1 MTDSHDLSRAFPC
14 RFSEREAALLASVPT
29 GLLIGGQ
36 WRDASDGGTFD
47 VHDPATGEVLATL
60 ASATSEDAVAALD
73 AADEVQASW
82 ARTAPRERAEILRRA
97 FDLVTERAEDFALLM
112 TLEMGKPLAEA
123 RGEVTYGA
131 EFLRWFSE
139 ETVRDYGRYLTT
151 PEGKNKILVQHKPVG
166 PCLLI
171 TPWNFPLAMAT
182 RKVAPAVAAGCTMV
196 LKPAKLTPLTA
207 QLFAQTMLDA
217 GLPAGVLNVVS
228 SRQRVRD
235 LRAAADGLPAAEG
248 LLHRLH
254 PGRQTPHGRRRPERP
269 AHLHGA
275 RRERTVHRVR
285 GRGPGQSR
293 RRGHGRQDAEHGR
306 GLHRRQPVPGPGN
319 RRRRVH
325 RQVRRRHG
333 RPDHRPRH
341 RTRHPGGTAHR
352 RRRPGRR
359 ARPGERRRRRRSHRR
374 HRRRHP
380 WTDPATSTGPPCSA
394 NVPNDAEILG
404 QEIFGPVAP
413 VTTFA
418 TEEDAI
424 RLANAS
430 EYGLASYVYSRDF
443 NRLLRVAEQIE
454 FGMVGFNAGVISNAA
469 APFGG
474 VKQSGLGREGG
485 SEGIAE
491 YTTTQYIGIADP
503 YAG

>member
-1 MTDSHDLSRAFPC
+1 MTTSPVTSPAIPQ
-14 RFSEREAALLASVPT
+14 EREASLLASVPT
-29 GLLIGGQ
+29 GLLINGAWQ
-36 WRDASDGGTFD
+36 EASDGGTFD

-73 AADEVQASW
+73 AADAVQASW
-82 ARTAPRERAEILRRA
+82 ARTAPRVRAEILLRA
-97 FDLVTERAEDFALLM
+97 FDLITERAEDFALLM

-196 LKPAKLTPLTA
+196 LKPANLTPLTS
-207 QLFAQTMLDA
+207 QLFAQTMMEA
-217 GLPAGVLNVVS
+217 GLPAGVLNVVPTATAS
-228 SRQRVRD
+228 GISGPLLKDSRLRKISFTGSTSVGKKLMAVAAQNVLRTSMELGGNAPFIVFEDAD
-235 LRAAADGLPAAEG
+235 LDKAVEGAMAAKMRNMGEACTAANRFLVQESVAAEFTEKFAAAM
-248 LLHRLH
+248 
-254 PGRQTPHGRRRPERP
+254 
-269 AHLHGA
+269 GA
-275 RRERTVHRVR
+275 LNT
-285 GRGPGQSR
+285 GRG
-293 RRGHGRQDAEHGR
+293 
-306 GLHRRQPVPGPGN
+306 
-319 RRRRVH
+319 
-325 RQVRRRHG
+325 
-333 RPDHRPRH
+333 
-341 RTRHPGGTAHR
+341 
-352 RRRPGRR
+352 
-359 ARPGERRRRRRSHRR
+359 
-374 HRRRHP
+374 
-380 WTDPATSTGPPCSA
+380 TDPAAQVGPLIDAGARDDVHALVAAAVEAGATAITGGAPVEGPGYFYQPTVLGG
-394 NVPNDAEILG
+394 VPNGAAILG

-454 FGMVGFNAGVISNAA
+454 FGMVGFNVGVISNAA

-485 SEGIAE
+485 TEGIAE

-503 YAG
+503 YTS

>member
-1 MTDSHDLSRAFPC
+1 MTATSALSPAITQ
-14 RFSEREAALLASVPT
+14 EREAALIASVPT
-29 GLLIGGQ
+29 GLLIGGE

-47 VHDPATGEVLATL
+47 VHDPATGKVLTTL
-60 ASATSEDAVAALD
+60 ASATSEDAIAALNAAD
-73 AADEVQASW
+73 AAQASW
-82 ARTAPRERAEILRRA
+82 ARTAPRVRAEILRRA

-139 ETVRDYGRYLTT
+139 ETVRDYGRYLTS

-207 QLFAQTMLDA
+207 QYFAQTMLDA
-217 GLPAGVLNVVS
+217 GLPAGVLNVVPS
-228 SRQRVRD
+228 ASASGISGPLLKDSRLRKVSFTGSTPVGKRLMADAAQNVLRTSMELGGNAPFIVFQDAD
-235 LRAAADGLPAAEG
+235 LDAAVEGAMAAKMRNMGEACTAANRFLVHESVAQEFARRLAAAMGGLNT
-248 LLHRLH
+248 
-254 PGRQTPHGRRRPERP
+254 GRGTEAVTQVGPLID
-269 AHLHGA
+269 AGA
-275 RRERTVHRVR
+275 RDEVQALVTAAVDAGAVALT
-285 GRGPGQSR
+285 GGSPVDGPGYFY
-293 RRGHGRQDAEHGR
+293 
-306 GLHRRQPVPGPGN
+306 QPTVLA
-319 RRRRVH
+319 
-325 RQVRRRHG
+325 
-333 RPDHRPRH
+333 D
-341 RTRHPGGTAHR
+341 
-352 RRRPGRR
+352 
-359 ARPGERRRRRRSHRR
+359 
-374 HRRRHP
+374 
-380 WTDPATSTGPPCSA
+380 
-394 NVPNDAEILG
+394 VPNDAAILG

-418 TEEDAI
+418 TEEDAV
-424 RLANAS
+424 RLANAT
-430 EYGLASYVYSRDF
+430 EYGLASYLYSRDF
-443 NRLLRVAEQIE
+443 SLLLRVAEQIE

-485 SEGIAE
+485 TEGIAE
-491 YTTTQYIGIADP
+491 YTTTQYIGISDP
-503 YAG
+503 YAS